1 MHVRG
6 VDGASQASTHRN
18 TNSLADERAE
28 LRARPA
34 GRLEQ
39 RRGQLARLALVEP
52 VHEGGRLAAQ
62 RAKDRE
68 SKDDEARARR
78 EGRVVGDL
86 VLVGSAVTLE
96 RTVAREPLLVGVVGL
111 EVGGA
116 ADVKGLDVQKRR
128 ARAVVVPHHKDN
140 REVPT
145 RNGRA
150 TAMIRAKPT

>member
-86 VLVGSAVTLE
+86 VLVGSAVALK
-96 RTVAREPLLVGVVGL
+96 RTVAREPSWVVCTPGALVYVLEPMLL
-111 EVGGA
+111 
-116 ADVKGLDVQKRR
+116 
-128 ARAVVVPHHKDN
+128 
-140 REVPT
+140 
-145 RNGRA
+145 
-150 TAMIRAKPT
+150 TASTSSV

>member
-6 VDGASQASTHRN
+6 VDGVSQASTHRH

-52 VHEGGRLAAQ
+52 AHEGSRLAAE

-96 RTVAREPLLVGVVGL
+96 SAVSTTVRVTAQPRTHACAAAR
-111 EVGGA
+111 
-116 ADVKGLDVQKRR
+116 
-128 ARAVVVPHHKDN
+128 
-140 REVPT
+140 
-145 RNGRA
+145 
-150 TAMIRAKPT
+150 

>member
-86 VLVGSAVTLE
+86 VLVGPAVTLE
-96 RTVAREPLLVGVVGL
+96 SAVTREPLLVRVVGL
-111 EVGGA
+111 
-116 ADVKGLDVQKRR
+116 
-128 ARAVVVPHHKDN
+128 
-140 REVPT
+140 
-145 RNGRA
+145 
-150 TAMIRAKPT
+150 

>member
-6 VDGASQASTHRN
+6 VDGVSQASTHRH

-52 VHEGGRLAAQ
+52 VHEGGRLAAE

-96 RTVAREPLLVGVVGL
+96 SAVAREPLLVWVVRWQSRGRS
-111 EVGGA
+111 GSQRGQAQPWARGA
-116 ADVKGLDVQKRR
+116 RR
-128 ARAVVVPHHKDN
+128 W
-140 REVPT
+140 
-145 RNGRA
+145 
-150 TAMIRAKPT
+150 